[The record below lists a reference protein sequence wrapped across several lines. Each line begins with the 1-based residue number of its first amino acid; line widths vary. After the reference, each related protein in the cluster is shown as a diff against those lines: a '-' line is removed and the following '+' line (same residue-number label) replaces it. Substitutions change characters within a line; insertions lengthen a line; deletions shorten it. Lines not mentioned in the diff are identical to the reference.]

1 MKTVFVIF
9 QAALIL
15 LLSFGPLL
23 AQGVNDEGGIT
34 QTSVPIA
41 TDEDLLST
49 LVASGDTVVRERLL
63 PPAVVKNS
71 DAEPSA
77 TETRVVEFSKKEPP
91 DIRETNHDVEVASIS
106 KETEVEREAPRIDYF
121 AWRKKPIGQRALELA
136 RIESDIEILDI
147 LHKEYGKEQLDRWL
161 GLSRGNGNK

>member
-1 MKTVFVIF
+1 MKIVFVTF
-9 QAALIL
+9 QVALIL
-15 LLSFGPLL
+15 LLSLGPLL

-63 PPAVVKNS
+63 PPAVLKNS
-71 DAEPSA
+71 DADRSE
-77 TETRVVEFSKKEPP
+77 TETRVAEFSKEESPG
-91 DIRETNHDVEVASIS
+91 IGETNNEVEVSSIS
-106 KETEVEREAPRIDYF
+106 KETEVEREALEIGYV

-136 RIESDIEILDI
+136 CMESDKEIVDI
-147 LHKEYGKEQLDRWL
+147 LHKEYGQERLDQWL
-161 GLSRGNGNK
+161 GISRESKH

>member
-1 MKTVFVIF
+1 MKIVFVTF
-9 QAALIL
+9 QVALIL
-15 LLSFGPLL
+15 LLSLGPLL

-77 TETRVVEFSKKEPP
+77 TETRVVEFSKEEPP

-106 KETEVEREAPRIDYF
+106 KETEVEKEAPRIDYF

-136 RIESDIEILDI
+136 GRESDEEILDI
-147 LHKEYGKEQLDRWL
+147 LHKEYGKERLDQWL
-161 GLSRGNGNK
+161 GVAGGGE